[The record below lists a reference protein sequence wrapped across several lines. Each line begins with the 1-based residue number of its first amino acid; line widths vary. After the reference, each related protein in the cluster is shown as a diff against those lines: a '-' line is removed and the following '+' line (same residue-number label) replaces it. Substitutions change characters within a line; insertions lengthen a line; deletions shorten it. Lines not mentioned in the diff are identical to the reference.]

1 MAMLNGKT
9 IICVS
14 TIEWEF
20 SWQPNQEIMHRL
32 ATAGNSVLF
41 IETTGARNVKITD
54 WKRILKRLQFALGSR
69 LQSHRTHPNLD
80 IYSPLVLPFPHSRL
94 AHALNT
100 YVIFRAVDAWLHKIG
115 RRDLLLWAF
124 LASPMTLALIEHT
137 CPSLVVYQ
145 CMGDVTASRPIPEIA
160 RAERE
165 LMSRCDLAFAN
176 SLRLLE
182 HLRQFTSHAYLFRAG
197 VDVNAFERK
206 ASQSETVPVEF
217 AGLTGPIA
225 GYVGSIHQWM
235 DLELLAEVAQ
245 KLPTWQFVM
254 IGPVLRDVSRLRGLA
269 NIHWLGQR
277 PHHELPR
284 YIRHFDVGIIPY
296 ILDNY
301 TASAYPGK
309 LNEYLALGKPVVTT
323 QLPELQ
329 DFNDEFNHAIL
340 LAADAPS
347 FADALRRG
355 LTDVTDT
362 MREGYRKVARLNSW
376 DARVEGMSHLIED
389 ELLAR
394 RAQA

>member
-9 IICVS
+9 IICMS

-54 WKRILKRLQFALGSR
+54 WKRILKRLQFALGSQLR
-69 LQSHRTHPNLD
+69 PKRTPPNLD

-94 AHALNT
+94 AHVLNT
-100 YVIFRAVDAWLHKIG
+100 YIVFRAVDAWLHKIG

-124 LASPMTLALIEHT
+124 LASPMTLALIEHIR
-137 CPSLVVYQ
+137 PSLVVYQ
-145 CMGDVTASRPIPEIA
+145 CMGDVTASRPIPGIA

-182 HLRQFTSHAYLFRAG
+182 HLRQFTSDAYLFRAG
-197 VDVNAFERK
+197 VDADTFEER
-206 ASQSETVPVEF
+206 ASQSETVPEELT
-217 AGLTGPIA
+217 GLNGPIA
-225 GYVGSIHQWM
+225 GYVGSIHQWL
-235 DLELLAEVAQ
+235 DLELLAEVAR

-254 IGPVLRDVSRLRGLA
+254 IGPALRDVSHLRGLA
-269 NIHWLGQR
+269 NIHWLGAR
-277 PHHELPR
+277 PHSDLPA
-284 YIRHFDVGIIPY
+284 YIRHFDVCIIPY
-296 ILDNY
+296 VLDDY

-309 LNEYLALGKPVVTT
+309 LNEYLVLGKPVVATA
-323 QLPELQ
+323 LPELQ
-329 DFNDEFNHAIL
+329 DFNDEYNHVIF
-340 LAADAPS
+340 LAADAGL

-355 LTDVTDT
+355 RTDVTDG
-362 MREGYRKVARLNSW
+362 MREEYRKVAHLNSW
-376 DARVEGMSHLIED
+376 GARVGEMSNIIED
-389 ELLAR
+389 ELLSR
-394 RAQA
+394 RGQA